1 MPHVLATALPVT
13 TGRRTSTFQVLR
25 SLCAVVATS
34 LLLACGGG
42 NHDDDVAS
50 ENAFKPGSQF
60 LVESLLPDGQM
71 KVERYL
77 VHGVTTQGELVADQR
92 ADLIGGALVPLLE
105 SETSSGKVTGKAT
118 TFKASEPAALLTQ
131 QRAFYKQAW
140 DAMVQIQGR
149 NDPKA
154 TFEELDDM
162 DARIVDF
169 MDDAAASGVTL
180 TEYLAFYERL
190 DSIPELARMTYAE
203 LNLQEALASVDK
215 VSMFEENPPACPTSL
230 VRVVSA
236 SGLSGYCRS
245 AQLNVKSAV
254 PTDMP
259 RVSNVR
265 ELMESDNVED
275 LILRI
280 TIARTKFLEEKLG
293 EQMKEIEQRNAE
305 LTHLAR
311 DAARLRDDLG
321 GKPADCQSDR
331 VCVEKWRLGQIRL
344 AEYKAM
350 MDAVQSTSQLNML
363 RFQSHHSKLNESIEN
378 LSSLIKKIQD
388 TRAGIVTKIR

>member
-105 SETSSGKVTGKAT
+105 SEKSSGKVTVKAT

-149 NDPKA
+149 NDPKI
-154 TFEELDDM
+154 TFDELDDM

-180 TEYLAFYERL
+180 TEYLSFYERL

-311 DAARLRDDLG
+311 DAARLQEEVVR
-321 GKPADCQSDR
+321 
-331 VCVEKWRLGQIRL
+331 QI
-344 AEYKAM
+344 
-350 MDAVQSTSQLNML
+350 
-363 RFQSHHSKLNESIEN
+363 
-378 LSSLIKKIQD
+378 
-388 TRAGIVTKIR
+388 